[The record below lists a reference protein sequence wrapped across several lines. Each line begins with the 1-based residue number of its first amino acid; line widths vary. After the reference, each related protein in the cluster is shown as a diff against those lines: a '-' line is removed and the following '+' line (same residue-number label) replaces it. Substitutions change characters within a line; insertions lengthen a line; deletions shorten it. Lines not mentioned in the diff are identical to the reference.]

1 MAGKGRR
8 HKEDTVLAHAGSN
21 PRANHGIVN
30 PPVYHASTILSPT
43 LAELRGRAQRRFEK
57 GAYTYGRHGTPSA
70 TARYPPSSAAT
81 EGGYRAVALASGLA
95 AINAAILA
103 FVKAGDHVLMVD
115 SVYGP
120 ARRFCEAFLKRFG
133 VETTFYDPLIGA
145 GIAALIRD
153 TTRVVYT
160 ESPGSLTFEMQDI
173 PAIAAAAHAAGAV
186 VLMDNTWSAGVYFKP
201 FDHGV
206 DVSIQSGTKYIGG
219 HSDLMLGTITS
230 TEEHWRRVRQSAADL
245 GAPSGPDDMYLA
257 LRGLRTIK
265 VRMARH
271 QETGIM
277 LAHWL
282 AKRPEVARV
291 LHPALPHDP
300 GHALWRRDFTGA
312 CGLFSVVLQPTTEAQ
327 LAAMVDGLELYGMGA
342 SWGGFESLIL
352 PNDPSPSRT
361 ATKWTAPGPLVRI
374 HAGLEDPE
382 DLIADL
388 ERGFERLA
396 HG

>member
-1 MAGKGRR
+1 
-8 HKEDTVLAHAGSN
+8 
-21 PRANHGIVN
+21 
-30 PPVYHASTILSPT
+30 
-43 LAELRGRAQRRFEK
+43 
-57 GAYTYGRHGTPSA
+57 
-70 TARYPPSSAAT
+70 
-81 EGGYRAVALASGLA
+81 
-95 AINAAILA
+95 
-103 FVKAGDHVLMVD
+103 
-115 SVYGP
+115 
-120 ARRFCEAFLKRFG
+120 
-133 VETTFYDPLIGA
+133 
-145 GIAALIRD
+145 
-153 TTRVVYT
+153 
-160 ESPGSLTFEMQDI
+160 
-173 PAIAAAAHAAGAV
+173 V

-201 FDHGV
+201 FEHGV

-219 HSDLMLGTITS
+219 HSDLMLGTIAT
-230 TEEHWRRVRQSAADL
+230 TEEHWRRVRQAAADL

-312 CGLFSVVLQPTTEAQ
+312 CGLFSIVLKPTREAQ

-352 PNDPSPSRT
+352 PSDPSPSRS
-361 ATKWTAPGPLVRI
+361 ATKWAAPGPLVRI

-388 ERGFERLA
+388 ESGFERLA